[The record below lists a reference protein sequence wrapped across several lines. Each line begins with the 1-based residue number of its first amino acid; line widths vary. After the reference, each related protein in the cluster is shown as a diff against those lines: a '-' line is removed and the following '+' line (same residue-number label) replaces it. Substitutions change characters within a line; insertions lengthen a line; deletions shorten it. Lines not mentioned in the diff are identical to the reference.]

1 MTAQVVEESVTVNSP
16 IQDYTHPDDHAPPAY
31 MKRLQGLKPFTAEGI
46 AEKRMSNWKTYKV

>member
-31 MKRLQGLKPFTAEGI
+31 MKRLLG
-46 AEKRMSNWKTYKV
+46 